1 MSLKRYGIFVAY
13 PPTVDLRHEGLGR
26 YLAAFLKG
34 AAAREDV
41 RFVLACPSWA
51 NADLERLFSSEGVPP
66 EVVELVHPRAKPLLL
81 RVYEAYRRYRLRR
94 PPPGFLLLLAV
105 RAGQPLVDWVDR
117 NLRRL
122 SQVRSIF
129 GLLPVLVEVAVLG
142 LLFVALSPLV
152 VVAGLAWLLRFG
164 LQHSRWLPGSRLT
177 KGVSRWF
184 QLWLEGPRV
193 DARLLRAVLRFQSL
207 LGNPRDD
214 GLVLRM
220 YGHME
225 EAEIE
230 RMLGIINGLA
240 DVRAWY
246 CPTAFWPAFNRIR
259 SPRLMCVPDVV
270 LADFPAAFSTM
281 GGDRTLRSFET
292 LEAALHGGDRFVTYS
307 DEVKWSTLVRRYSV
321 HQERVAVI
329 PHAPNDLSRW
339 VRLSNLPDPAAAER
353 KHCETLMAS
362 ALRKA
367 THGDYAMGFANP
379 SFKFLFYASQFRPNK
394 NVISL
399 LRAYEFLLR
408 KRFLPHKLVLT
419 GNPRAWK
426 PVQDFILEHS
436 LERDVLCLY
445 GLSIQELA
453 ACYRLADLAVNP
465 SLSEGGC
472 PFTFTEALS
481 VDTPAV
487 MARIPVALEV
497 LTDPELQQCMF
508 FDPYDWRDM
517 ADRIQWAVTHRGEL
531 LAMQR
536 RTYADLAR
544 RTWTDVVGEHLDVLE
559 QIAANQSAEA
569 AAYRS

>member
-26 YLAAFLKG
+26 YLASFLKG
-34 AAAREDV
+34 AAARDDV

-66 EVVELVHPRAKPLLL
+66 DVVELVHPQAKPLLL
-81 RVYEAYRRYRLRR
+81 RIYEAYRRYRMRR
-94 PPPGFLLLLAV
+94 AKTGIAARLAIRGGQVLLAW
-105 RAGQPLVDWVDR
+105 GDR

-122 SQVRSIF
+122 SQVRSLL
-129 GLLPVLVEVAVLG
+129 GLLPVLTEAAMLA
-142 LLFVALSPLV
+142 LLLVVLSPLV
-152 VVAGLAWLLRFG
+152 VLGGLAWMLRRG
-164 LQHSRWLPGSRLT
+164 LQHSGSLRTLPLVRQVAMWLQAR
-177 KGVSRWF
+177 
-184 QLWLEGPRV
+184 LEGPRV
-193 DARLLRAVLRFQSL
+193 DARVLRAVLRFQSL
-207 LGNPRDD
+207 LGDPRDD
-214 GLVLRM
+214 GFVLRM
-220 YGHME
+220 YAHME

-230 RMLGIINGLA
+230 RMLGLINGLS

-353 KHCETLMAS
+353 KHCEALMAS

-408 KRFLPHKLVLT
+408 KRFLSHKLVLT

-436 LERDVLCLY
+436 LERDVLCLH

-453 ACYRLADLAVNP
+453 ACYHLADLAVNP

-497 LTDPELQQCMF
+497 LTDPELRQCMF

-517 ADRIQWAVTHRGEL
+517 AERIQWAVAHRGEL
-531 LAMQR
+531 LVMQR
-536 RTYADLAR
+536 KTYADLAR
-544 RTWTDVVGEHLDVLE
+544 RTWTDVVGEHLNVLE
-559 QIAANQSAEA
+559 QIASSQSAESA
-569 AAYRS
+569 AHRS